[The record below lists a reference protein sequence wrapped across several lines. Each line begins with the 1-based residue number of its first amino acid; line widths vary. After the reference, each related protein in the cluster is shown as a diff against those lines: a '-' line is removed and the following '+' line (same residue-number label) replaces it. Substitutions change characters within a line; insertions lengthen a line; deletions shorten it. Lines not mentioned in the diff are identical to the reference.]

1 MDKYIVFGSKFWD
14 GCDPVKE
21 FLSQKGVKYA
31 YLDITENMFN
41 LKQFLKYRDNNS
53 MFDDAKKGGL
63 VGIPVLVVNHGERII
78 FDIEEYFS
86 K

>member
-1 MDKYIVFGSKFWD
+1 M
-14 GCDPVKE
+14 KE